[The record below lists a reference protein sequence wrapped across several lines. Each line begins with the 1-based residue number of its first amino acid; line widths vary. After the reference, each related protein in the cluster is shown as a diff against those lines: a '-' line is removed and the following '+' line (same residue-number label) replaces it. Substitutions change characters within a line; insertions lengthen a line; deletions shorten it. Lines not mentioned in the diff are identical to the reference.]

1 LTRTALREGDPTRI
15 GPYRVTARLGSG
27 GMGVVYLGVAS
38 DGGLVAVKVLR
49 PELADDPDFR
59 RRFGREV
66 AVLTRVKGVCTVRV
80 IEADTDSLL
89 PFMVTEYADGPSLA
103 EYIDKYGALSAEML
117 YGLATGLAEALTVIH
132 AAGIVHRDLKP
143 SNVILTSDG
152 PKVIDFGIAQ
162 TLDATSLTRT
172 GMMVGSTGFMAP
184 EQVTGR
190 PGPAAD
196 VFVWGVTVG
205 YAAIGHSP
213 FGTGDTNAVLY
224 RVLYADPDIAAVPE
238 PLKPLVEAA
247 LAKDPQ
253 SRPAAHELLD
263 RLTATSMR
271 PEPVAG
277 RPYDTPTQTVLT
289 QTWQESA
296 PPVARPPAG
305 RPPASAGAGQELAA
319 AGQVPAGTGHPKAS
333 DWWLASPPSLQA
345 SRNQATRP
353 PANQPPATGSLLLD
367 PAPADTEPARRRVS
381 RRTVAI
387 GAPAVAVV
395 VAAAA
400 VLVAFVLPH
409 HSPKV
414 GSHLSGDGTSALAA
428 TITLPG
434 YPGQQQRGVFQ
445 GIDRI
450 VAAGSTMVTTGAQTS
465 ASSQITASSQTSPPL
480 VRQQFFVSTDAGAA
494 GSWHVAPVRT
504 PGGGLAPLGYPAQ
517 RIAGGAHG
525 WMAEGPDAI
534 WTSPNGL
541 SWTLAA
547 THGITPQEPGDS
559 IDVVTNTA
567 DGFLAAGQQTSGGPQ
582 AVIWTSRDGVT
593 WQRMT
598 AAQLHLVAS
607 GATLQSITFATS
619 RGDDT
624 VISDG
629 GTVWLSTDGGSAW
642 TPVTVPVDHGAQD
655 SISGVSFDGS
665 GLIVVRPGLT
675 TSQAPDGVAYFSP
688 NGQTWQYAGTIDAAG
703 GWTPKSVKGSNYG
716 FVVTGQTTAGQIVA
730 YTSTGAGATWQ
741 PTGVLGDT
749 SSEQV
754 PTATVGPGGNV
765 VAVGPT
771 NGGKTEQQA
780 MFVEADTAG
789 KVTPVSLTAI
799 AGAVIPAVTVN
810 STAAAD
816 GEQIAVGSADG
827 YPAVWRKASTGS
839 WALVTSLSQVS
850 GTPGLTAL
858 TSVTYGSAGWLAVGT
873 PGPVILTS
881 ANGTTWHAAGSI
893 ARDLAGVASAAAAA
907 GPAGYVIVGRKVE
920 PSGACS
926 TDVWWSQNL
935 TSWTQAHDVNDTS
948 GSSQVLAVAAGPH
961 GFVSVGSHDDKPVVW
976 TTADGR
982 TWTTRSLPFPSTA
995 SAAVMYQV
1003 AIDGNRVVATGQQ
1016 TTSAGLSPLAELST
1030 DGGNTWQQVPFGS
1043 PGPDTT
1049 ITALTANADG
1059 FTAAGQFGPPG
1070 SNLAAAVWTSAG
1082 GAGWTQAVVSGLTG
1096 GGSHDITTLS
1106 PSGHAVTG
1114 IDTIQAQA
1122 SQEFTTVPLPAR

>member
-1 LTRTALREGDPTRI
+1 
-15 GPYRVTARLGSG
+15 
-27 GMGVVYLGVAS
+27 MGVVYLGAAP

-59 RRFGREV
+59 KRFGREV
-66 AVLTRVKGVCTVRV
+66 AVLMRVKGVCTVRV

-103 EYIDKYGALSAEML
+103 EYIDKYGALTAEML

-143 SNVILTSDG
+143 SNVILTPDG

-162 TLDATSLTRT
+162 TLDATSVTRT
-172 GMMVGSTGFMAP
+172 GMMVGSAGFMAP

-196 VFVWGVTVG
+196 IFVWGVTVG
-205 YAAIGHSP
+205 YAATGHSP

-247 LAKDPQ
+247 LAKDPGD
-253 SRPAAHELLD
+253 RPAAHELLD
-263 RLTATSMR
+263 RLTSTSMR
-271 PEPVAG
+271 PEPVVG
-277 RPYDTPTQTVLT
+277 QPYDTPTQTVLS
-289 QTWQESA
+289 QTWQETEPRA
-296 PPVARPPAG
+296 P
-305 RPPASAGAGQELAA
+305 RPPASRPLAGAGQGTAG
-319 AGQVPAGTGHPKAS
+319 AGQPRAG
-333 DWWLASPPSLQA
+333 DWWLASPPPLQA
-345 SRNQATRP
+345 ARDQATRP
-353 PANQPPATGSLLLD
+353 PANGSLLLD
-367 PAPADTEPARRRVS
+367 PAPAGALPARRRVS

-387 GAPAVAVV
+387 GAPAIAVV
-395 VAAAA
+395 LAVAA
-400 VLVAFVLPH
+400 VLVVFVLPH

-414 GSHLSGDGTSALAA
+414 GGALSENGTPLTA
-428 TITLPG
+428 INLPV

-450 VAAGSTMVTTGAQTS
+450 VAAGNTMVTTGAQTT
-465 ASSQITASSQTSPPL
+465 SSSI
-480 VRQQFFVSTDAGAA
+480 RQQFFVSSNAG
-494 GSWHVAPVRT
+494 GSWQLAPVHL
-504 PGGGLAPLGYPAQ
+504 PGGGQPPLGYPAI

-547 THGITPQEPGDS
+547 THGITPQQPGDS
-559 IDVVTNTA
+559 VEVVTNTA
-567 DGFLAAGQQTSGGPQ
+567 DGFVAAGQETNGGQQ
-582 AVIWTSRDGVT
+582 AVVWTSRNGLT

-598 AAQLHLVAS
+598 ASQLHLLAS
-607 GATLQSITFATS
+607 GAAAQNIPFATS
-619 RGDDT
+619 RGEDT

-629 GTVWLSTDGGSAW
+629 GTGVWLSTDGGSAW

-655 SISGVSFDGS
+655 SISGVSFDDS
-665 GLIVVRPGLT
+665 GLIAVRPGFT
-675 TSQAPDGVAYFSP
+675 TSDAPDGVAYFSP
-688 NGQTWQYAGTIDAAG
+688 NGLTWQYAGTIDAVG

-716 FVVTGQTTAGQIVA
+716 FVVTGMTTAGKIVA
-730 YTSTGAGATWQ
+730 YTSTGVGTTWR

-749 SSEQV
+749 SGESV
-754 PTATVGPGGNV
+754 PTATVGPDSNV
-765 VAVGPT
+765 VAVGST
-771 NGGKTEQQA
+771 NGSKTEQQA

-789 KVTPVSLTAI
+789 NITPVSLTGI
-799 AGAVIPAVTVN
+799 AGGTIPEVTVN
-810 STAAAD
+810 STAVAN

-827 YPAVWRKASTGS
+827 YPAVWRKASDGS

-881 ANGTTWHAAGSI
+881 ANGTTWQAAGSI
-893 ARDLAGVASAAAAA
+893 ANDLAGVASAATAA
-907 GPAGYVIVGRKVE
+907 GHAGYVIVGTKVE
-920 PSGACS
+920 PSGAYS

-935 TSWTQAHDVNDTS
+935 TSWTQAHDANGS
-948 GSSQVLAVAAGPH
+948 GGSSQVLAVAAGPH
-961 GFVSVGSHDDKPVVW
+961 GFVSAGSHNDKPVVW
-976 TTADGR
+976 TTADGL
-982 TWTTRSLPFPSTA
+982 TWTIRSLPFPSTA

-1016 TTSAGLSPLAELST
+1016 TTSAGLSPLVELST
-1030 DGGNTWQQVPFGS
+1030 DGGNTWRQVPFSS
-1043 PGPDTT
+1043 PGPDTA
-1049 ITALTANADG
+1049 ITALTTSARG
-1059 FTAAGQFGPPG
+1059 FTAAGQFGTPG
-1070 SNLAAAVWTSAG
+1070 GALAVVVWTSAD
-1082 GAGWTQAVVSGLTG
+1082 GASWTQSSVSGLTG
-1096 GGSHDITTLS
+1096 GGSHDITTLAR
-1106 PSGHAVTG
+1106 SGSAVTG
-1114 IDTIQAQA
+1114 IDSIQAQA
-1122 SQEFTTVPLPAR
+1122 AQKFTTVPLPAR